1 MQRLLNRPKLQTPL
15 QILGIV
21 FLCILALGLLIGI
34 PIYIELHRTVE
45 FAFIIELDPVTVDLG
60 LINEG
65 DPSNSVWFVGS
76 QWLQFNPYEPMP
88 AGGGYGM
95 SCDTKC

>member
-21 FLCILALGLLIGI
+21 FLCIVALGLLIAV
-34 PIYIELHRTVE
+34 PIYIQLHRTAE
-45 FAFIIELDPVTVDLG
+45 FAFIIELDPVTVDLW

-76 QWLQFNPYEPMP
+76 EWLQYDPYDPMP
-88 AGGGYGM
+88 AGGGYDTP
-95 SCDTKC
+95 CTKC